1 VVATCASSSASGGGG
16 VRGMSL
22 KNLQTTHARVDA
34 SDASYVPKKVVWKF
48 LQNERLQRLQKFVFV
63 ASLA

>member
-1 VVATCASSSASGGGG
+1 
-16 VRGMSL
+16 MSL

-48 LQNERLQRLQKFVFV
+48 LQNERLQKFVFV

>member
-1 VVATCASSSASGGGG
+1 MAALCASSSASGGGG

-48 LQNERLQRLQKFVFV
+48 LQNERLQKFVFV